1 MVAATSP
8 LAIQLRA
15 LFLLTEIGRIERE
28 NDPDRSPGPR
38 LWLAGCMS
46 GNVVGVRSDVADG
59 VAAEIATLAVA
70 EPPFTDLNSP
80 PKFLDRYVD
89 LLSRDAVA
97 PQKRLGLIY
106 ELPHHLQYQSDVEL
120 IDDESHQGQRLHEY
134 LSANGMPDA
143 LVELGFRSVSDLWRP
158 WCAARID
165 GQVASVAFAAR
176 ISDVGAEV
184 GVATVKAF
192 RSRGYAAAAVA
203 GWSRLPMLQSRELFY
218 STDGT
223 NVSSLRVTARLS
235 LRFLGASMR
244 LS

>member
-1 MVAATSP
+1 
-8 LAIQLRA
+8 
-15 LFLLTEIGRIERE
+15 
-28 NDPDRSPGPR
+28 
-38 LWLAGCMS
+38 
-46 GNVVGVRSDVADG
+46 
-59 VAAEIATLAVA
+59 
-70 EPPFTDLNSP
+70 
-80 PKFLDRYVD
+80 
-89 LLSRDAVA
+89 
-97 PQKRLGLIY
+97 
-106 ELPHHLQYQSDVEL
+106 VEL
-120 IDDESHQGQRLHEY
+120 IDDESHQGQRLHEC

-158 WCAARID
+158 WCAARVD
-165 GQVASVAFAAR
+165 SEVASVAFAAW

-184 GVATVKAF
+184 GVATVMAF

-223 NVSSLRVTARLS
+223 NVSSLRVTASLS